1 MARYDVHLSRNHPNT
16 MSVPFAFV
24 SIILIW
30 STTPL
35 AIKWSALG
43 VGFSFAVFSRM
54 TIGVLL
60 CVVLLALFRMRFPLH
75 RKAIQAYL
83 AGGLSMFA
91 AMVLTYWASQFV
103 TSGMI
108 AVLFGLSPLVTS
120 MGAMV
125 WLKEESLTPNKIA
138 GMALGIIGLWL
149 VFHGGLDLGEGSA
162 LGVIAILVAMASQS
176 LGLVWVKRIGDD
188 SSALAMT
195 LGTLAVSL
203 PLFCG
208 AWLLADGHW
217 PTEMPERAVAAT
229 VYLGTF
235 GSVLGFALYY
245 YLIKNTEAGRVALI
259 TLVTPVMALLLGHAL
274 NDEVVLPQV
283 WLGTASILL
292 GLCLHHWGERWMGVL
307 SRIRS

>member
-1 MARYDVHLSRNHPNT
+1 
-16 MSVPFAFV
+16 MSLPAAFV
-24 SIILIW
+24 SVILIW

-60 CVVLLALFRMRFPLH
+60 CVALLALFKMRFPLH
-75 RKAIQAYL
+75 RKATLAYL
-83 AGGLSMFA
+83 AGGLSMFV
-91 AMVLTYWASQFV
+91 AMMLTYWAAQFV

-120 MGAMV
+120 IAAMM
-125 WLKEESLTPNKIA
+125 WLKEESLTPNKLA
-138 GMALGIIGLWL
+138 GMVLGLIGLWL

-162 LGVIAILVAMASQS
+162 LGVIAVLLAMASQS
-176 LGLVWVKRIGDD
+176 LGLVWIKRIGDD

-195 LGTLAVSL
+195 LGTLAVAL

-217 PTEMPERAVAAT
+217 PSELPERAVAAT

-235 GSVLGFALYY
+235 GSVLGFALYF
-245 YLIKNTEAGRVALI
+245 YLIKNMDAGRVALI
-259 TLVTPVMALLLGHAL
+259 TLVTPVIALLLGHGL
-274 NDEVVLPQV
+274 NDETVLPQV

-292 GLCLHHWGERWMGVL
+292 GLGLHHWGERWVRAL
-307 SRIRS
+307 VK

>member
-1 MARYDVHLSRNHPNT
+1 

-60 CVVLLALFRMRFPLH
+60 CVFLLAVFRMRLPLH
-75 RKAIQAYL
+75 RKALHAYL
-83 AGGLSMFA
+83 AGGSSMFI

-120 MGAMV
+120 LGAMV
-125 WLKEESLTPNKIA
+125 WLKEESFSPNKLA
-138 GMALGIIGLWL
+138 GMLLGVIGLWL
-149 VFHGGLDLGEGSA
+149 VFHGGLDLGEGAA
-162 LGVIAILVAMASQS
+162 LGVIAVLLAMASQS
-176 LGLVWVKRIGDD
+176 LGLVWIKRIGDD

-195 LGTLAVSL
+195 LGTLVVAL

-217 PTEMPERAVAAT
+217 PSEMPERAVAAT

-235 GSVLGFALYY
+235 GSVAGFALYY
-245 YLIKNTEAGRVALI
+245 YLIKHTDASRVALI

-274 NDEVVLPQV
+274 NAESVLPQV

-292 GLCLHHWGERWMGVL
+292 GLGLHHWGERWMRAL
-307 SRIRS
+307 SSIRNQ